1 MKRVHIEGHG
11 NAISIAV
18 IATLQQQGFKT
29 LRNASARIYDVY
41 NSSVTGR
48 VQFRGASIYAA
59 NRNVSNT
66 MRGEC

>member
-1 MKRVHIEGHG
+1 MRRVHIEGHG
-11 NAISIAV
+11 DAISIAV
-18 IATLQQQGFKT
+18 IATLQQQGFNT

-59 NRNVSNT
+59 NRNASNT